1 MKPERIFEEITSLK
15 LFLRWLP
22 IFAQKGDIS
31 PYEELSSA
39 KPEWSVWNISDVSLA
54 YHMDVVKSC
63 FWSEHFDQAEIE
75 LAFPESNSGETTI
88 ISVVTV
94 LYFLLLIKLISWCQ
108 DGHFDIKIHYWS
120 LKITHFDLRLECD
133 LVRIREAFWK
143 NGFSSA
149 PAC

>member
-39 KPEWSVWNISDVSLA
+39 KPEWPVWNITDVFPA

-108 DGHFDIKIHYWS
+108 HGHWV
-120 LKITHFDLRLECD
+120 LRKKCAIFL
-133 LVRIREAFWK
+133 FW
-143 NGFSSA
+143 A
-149 PAC
+149 PILT